1 MATFGYDEASKYF
14 SLLAKDIKSGNDVK
28 LGVKGN
34 GFTSKRPEFESPK
47 SVTFDKKK
55 FEKLDNL
62 SGEKLITAL
71 KKKDN
76 DYLTGGDGIKYRFTQ
91 IFKGTY
97 SGQVVKINTA
107 QQEQITLKI
116 IEEVLNKNTKKYK
129 DLQSMFDDKS
139 SGLKKIFPSLR
150 DSGDWWNHFELQ
162 FNTINDVKDFPSAK
176 YDVFSYTDFMDF
188 ITKIVTV
195 DNKWYSK
202 KDSWNPA
209 DIWLIKSGKLK
220 KYTDEISD
228 ATYVSEVNK
237 ILRVAYNNRD
247 ICGISLKKSN
257 LKELRFEEVNLESN
271 AKDLKLPNV
280 VVDDIKLDCT
290 FKNGQFTSKTSYLF
304 VKEGTAGFKLAY
316 KSNTGDTNLGNIT
329 YEFLATSG
337 ASAFLGKVPK
347 DRLKK
352 MIKTFIGKDGSSSAK
367 KMPQHQFLPKKWS
380 YRVKGVWDKKV
391 SIIKSQFP
399 KYDIKE
405 LDKFV
410 ENLEEAYD
418 QGITPNTATIMQMV
432 EFTYLLAMMQK
443 KSGDVLQEFATSC
456 FYFAQKKG
464 QKYDFGPFGKLY

>member
-1 MATFGYDEASKYF
+1 MAAFGYDEASKYF
-14 SLLAKDIKSGNDVK
+14 SLLAKDIKAGNAVK
-28 LGVKGN
+28 LGVKGD

-55 FEKLDNL
+55 FGKLDKL
-62 SGEKLITAL
+62 SGDKLITAL

-91 IFKGTY
+91 IFKGAY
-97 SGQVVKINTA
+97 SGQVVKINTV

-129 DLQSMFDDKS
+129 DLQSMFDTKS
-139 SGLKKIFPSLR
+139 SGLKNIFPSLR

-220 KYTDEISD
+220 KYTDKISD

-257 LKELRFEEVNLESN
+257 LTELRFEEVNLESN
-271 AKDLKLPNV
+271 AKDIKLPNV
-280 VVDDIKLDCT
+280 IVDNIKLDCT
-290 FKNGQFTSKTSYLF
+290 FKDGQFTSKTSYLF

-352 MIKTFIGKDGSSSAK
+352 MIKTFLAEDGVNGAK

-380 YRVKGVWDKKV
+380 DRVKKVWSEKV
-391 SIIKSQFP
+391 KIINAEF
-399 KYDIKE
+399 KYPDIKE

-432 EFTYLLAMMQK
+432 EFTYILAMMQK